1 MDLTNLARILFT
13 VFCFVAFIVIL
24 IGAFEKKSQRRYDD
38 AANLVFN
45 GDEEEQQG
53 IDAVNGAKK

>member
-13 VFCFVAFIVIL
+13 VFCFVTFIVIL
-24 IGAFEKKSQRRYDD
+24 IGAFGKKSQRRYDD

-45 GDEEEQQG
+45 GDEEEQHG
-53 IDAVNGAKK
+53 IDTANGAKK